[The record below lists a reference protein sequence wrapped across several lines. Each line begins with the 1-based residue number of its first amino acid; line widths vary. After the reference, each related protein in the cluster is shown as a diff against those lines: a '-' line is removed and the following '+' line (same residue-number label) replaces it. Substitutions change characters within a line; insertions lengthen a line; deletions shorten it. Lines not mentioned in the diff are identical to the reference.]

1 MYVFY
6 FNNLGNLYVKYKIFI
21 WMLLIDYVRIE
32 YNNINVFRYFML
44 KLFIFIFNL
53 DNVFFIIIILILRF
67 IF

>member
-6 FNNLGNLYVKYKIFI
+6 FNNLGNLYVNYKIFI

-32 YNNINVFRYFML
+32 YNNIKVFRYFML
-44 KLFIFIFNL
+44 KLFMFIFNL

>member
-6 FNNLGNLYVKYKIFI
+6 FNNLGNLYVKYKIFV

-32 YNNINVFRYFML
+32 YNNIKVFRYFML

>member
-6 FNNLGNLYVKYKIFI
+6 FNNLGNLYVKYKIFL

-32 YNNINVFRYFML
+32 YNNIKVFRYFML
-44 KLFIFIFNL
+44 KLFMFIFNL

>member
-32 YNNINVFRYFML
+32 YNNIKVFRYFML

>member
-1 MYVFY
+1 
-6 FNNLGNLYVKYKIFI
+6 
-21 WMLLIDYVRIE
+21 MLLIDYVRIE
-32 YNNINVFRYFML
+32 YNNIKVFRYFML

>member
-6 FNNLGNLYVKYKIFI
+6 FNNLGNLYVKYKIFV

-32 YNNINVFRYFML
+32 YNNIKVFRYFML

-53 DNVFFIIIILILRF
+53 DNVFFIIIILRF

>member
-32 YNNINVFRYFML
+32 YNNIKVFRNFML

>member
-32 YNNINVFRYFML
+32 YNNIKVFRYFML
-44 KLFIFIFNL
+44 KLYIFIFNL

>member
-32 YNNINVFRYFML
+32 YNNIKVFRYFML
-44 KLFIFIFNL
+44 KLFMFIFNL

>member
-6 FNNLGNLYVKYKIFI
+6 FSNLGNLYVKYKIFI

-32 YNNINVFRYFML
+32 YNNIKVFRYFML